1 MSPAV
6 PLDRRTALLI
16 AIGVLLAAALG
27 TALGTGFRLA
37 TRLREDIAAVQ
48 TASTLQAYPRE
59 LLREVSGLRER
70 LEVRAY
76 VGRSLATLRGSTH
89 DFGVRLRAL
98 AAIDHDPAQLASVQR
113 RWRGYRDELAPVLG
127 FRGEPYVDSDAAATR
142 LSGDGHRLYARI
154 ERARLYALANARG
167 FDADL
172 ATVTRGLQSS
182 ASAAATRLRLLLLGG
197 VLAALVLAAIAA
209 WLLLS
214 RARHA
219 RAAQEARERTR
230 DILRT
235 VREGFFLL
243 DADHRIGPV
252 WSDALGR
259 MFGREDF
266 AGLDF
271 RNLLTGLVPEPT
283 IATALKYV
291 DLLWGERANENLMKT
306 INPLSQVEVK
316 STDPLNPEPR
326 YLQFDFH
333 RVTGAHGVKYVLC
346 SVVDVTSNVALAREL
361 QESQVGANAQ
371 LDMLIGMTRT
381 DPLQL
386 ASFLDTADAGLKLV
400 NAILKEPARS
410 DADFRR
416 KLGGLMRELHT
427 LKGEAGALE
436 LRGVADRL
444 HALESRV
451 GGCESRPALSGDDF
465 LPIVAKL
472 DELVEYLRGI
482 REIGARLARTDAEPA
497 ASPAD
502 AIAPILEA
510 AAARLA
516 QDHHKALR
524 VECSG
529 FDAIPRPLAKPLKD
543 CLVHLVRNAAVHG
556 IEDPD
561 LRRTRSKS
569 DVGLVRTRFAR
580 TADGYELTVE
590 DDGAGIAP
598 DAVKA
603 AAVRAGLI
611 TEAEAA
617 AMDTRAAIA
626 LIFRAGFSTM
636 SEVSLGAGRG
646 VGMDVVARTI
656 HALGGRIGVA
666 TSPGKYTRFKIH
678 LPAAADA
685 AAAVA

>member
-1 MSPAV
+1 MSFTAPFE
-6 PLDRRTALLI
+6 RRTFLLI
-16 AIGVLLAAALG
+16 AIGALLATALG
-27 TALGTGFRLA
+27 TALGSGFRLA

-48 TASTLQAYPRE
+48 AASALQAYPRE
-59 LLREVSGLRER
+59 LIREMSGLRER

-76 VGRSLATLRGSTH
+76 VGRSLATLRASTH
-89 DFGVRLRAL
+89 DFSARLRTL
-98 AAIDHDPAQLASVQR
+98 AAVDHDPRRLTTVQR
-113 RWRGYRDELAPVLG
+113 RWHGDRAALAPVLA

-142 LSGDGHRLYARI
+142 LSGDGHRLYANL
-154 ERARLYALANARG
+154 EHARLVALANASA

-172 ATVTRGLQSS
+172 ATVARSLQSS
-182 ASAAATRLRLLLLGG
+182 ASAAAARLRLLLLGG

-209 WLLLS
+209 WLLVS
-214 RARHA
+214 RARHE

-243 DADHRIGPV
+243 DADHRIGSV

-271 RNLLTGLVPEPT
+271 RSLLAGLVPEPT
-283 IATALKYV
+283 IATALRYV
-291 DLLWGERANENLMKT
+291 DLLWGDRANENLMKT
-306 INPLSQVEVK
+306 INPLSQVEARNP
-316 STDPLNPEPR
+316 DPLSREPR
-326 YLQFDFH
+326 YLQFEFH
-333 RVTGAHGVKYVLC
+333 RVTGSHGVKYVLC

-361 QESQVGANAQ
+361 EESQVDANAQ
-371 LDMLIGMTRT
+371 LDLLVGMTRI

-416 KLGGLMRELHT
+416 KLGDLMRELHA

-436 LRGVADRL
+436 LQGVADRL
-444 HALESRV
+444 HALEGRV
-451 GGCESRPALSGDDF
+451 IGCESRRTLSGDDF

-472 DELVEYLRGI
+472 DELVAYLRGI
-482 REIGARLARTDAEPA
+482 REIAARLALTEAAAP

-502 AIAPILEA
+502 AIVPILEA

-516 QDHHKALR
+516 EEHRKTLR

-529 FDAIPRPLAKPLKD
+529 FDAIPRPLAKALKD
-543 CLVHLVRNAAVHG
+543 CLVQLVRNAAVHG
-556 IEDPD
+556 IEDPA
-561 LRRTRSKS
+561 LRRARSKS
-569 DVGLVRTRFAR
+569 DVGLVRARFVR
-580 TADGYELTVE
+580 TASGYELTVE

-603 AAVRAGLI
+603 AAVRAGMI

-626 LIFRAGFSTM
+626 LIFRAGFSTAG
-636 SEVSLGAGRG
+636 EVTHGAGRG
-646 VGMDVVARTI
+646 VGMDVVARAI

-666 TSPGKYTRFKIH
+666 TSPGKYTRFKIQ
-678 LPAAADA
+678 LPATGGD

>member
-1 MSPAV
+1 MSSAAPV
-6 PLDRRTALLI
+6 DRRPVLLI
-16 AIGVLLAAALG
+16 AIGAMLAAALG
-27 TALGTGFRLA
+27 MALGSGFRLA

-48 TASTLQAYPRE
+48 AASALQAYPDE
-59 LLREVSGLRER
+59 LVREVSGLRER

-76 VGRSLATLRGSTH
+76 TGRALTTLRDSTRAFS
-89 DFGVRLRAL
+89 DRLQAL
-98 AAIDHDPAQLASVQR
+98 AAIDHDPATLAPVRR
-113 RWRGYRDELAPVLG
+113 RWHVYRETLAPVLA
-127 FRGEPYVDSDAAATR
+127 FHGEPYVDSDTAATR
-142 LSGDGHRLYARI
+142 LSSDGHRLYANL
-154 ERARLYALANARG
+154 ERARLLALANTHRFG
-167 FDADL
+167 GEL
-172 ATVTRGLQSS
+172 AAVTQGLQSS
-182 ASAAATRLRLLLLGG
+182 ASTAAARLRLLLLAG

-214 RARHA
+214 RARHE

-243 DADHRIGPV
+243 DAEHRIGSV
-252 WSDALGR
+252 WSDALTR

-266 AGLDF
+266 AGLGF
-271 RNLLTGLVPEPT
+271 RELLAGLVPAPT

-291 DLLWGERANENLMKT
+291 DLLWGDRANENLMKT
-306 INPLSQVEVK
+306 INPLSQVEARSV
-316 STDPLNPEPR
+316 DPQSHEPR

-333 RVTGAHGVKYVLC
+333 RVTGLHGVKYVLC

-361 QESQVGANAQ
+361 QESQNGANAQ

-386 ASFLDTADAGLKLV
+386 ASFLDTADAGLQLV

-410 DADFRR
+410 DAEFRR

-427 LKGEAGALE
+427 LKGEASALE
-436 LRGVADRL
+436 LGGVAERL

-451 GGCESRPALSGDDF
+451 SGCESRATLTGDDF

-472 DELVEYLRGI
+472 DELVAYLRGI
-482 REIGARLARTDAEPA
+482 REIAARLELTGDPA
-497 ASPAD
+497 PASPGD
-502 AIAPILEA
+502 SIAPILQA

-516 QDHHKALR
+516 AEHRKALR
-524 VECSG
+524 IECAG
-529 FDAIPRPLAKPLKD
+529 FDAIPPAFAKALKD
-543 CLVHLVRNAAVHG
+543 CLVQLVRNAAVHG
-556 IEDPD
+556 IEDPE

-569 DVGLVRTRFAR
+569 DVGLVSARFAR
-580 TADGYELTVE
+580 TPDGYELTVE

-598 DAVKA
+598 DTVKA
-603 AAVRAGLI
+603 AAVRSGLI

-636 SEVSLGAGRG
+636 SDVSLGAGRG

-656 HALGGRIGVA
+656 RALGGRIGVA
-666 TSPGKYTRFKIH
+666 TAPGKYTRFRIH
-678 LPAAADA
+678 LPPGGAAAT
-685 AAAVA
+685 AVA

>member
-1 MSPAV
+1 MSLPV
-6 PLDRRTALLI
+6 PLDRRPVILI
-16 AIGVLLAAALG
+16 AIGAMLAAALG
-27 TALGTGFRLA
+27 MALGSGFRLA
-37 TRLREDIAAVQ
+37 SRLREDIAAVQ
-48 TASTLQAYPRE
+48 AASALQAYPRE
-59 LLREVSGLRER
+59 LVREVSGLRER

-76 VGRSLATLRGSTH
+76 TGRALTTLRDSTR

-98 AAIDHDPAQLASVQR
+98 AAIDHDPAALAR
-113 RWRGYRDELAPVLG
+113 IHHRWHAYRETLAPVLA
-127 FRGEPYVDSDAAATR
+127 FQGEPYVDSDTAATR
-142 LSGDGHRLYARI
+142 LSSDGHRLYASL
-154 ERARLYALANARG
+154 ERARLYALANERG
-167 FDADL
+167 FDGDL
-172 ATVTRGLQSS
+172 AAVTRGLQAS
-182 ASAAATRLRLLLLGG
+182 ASAAAARLRLLLLGG

-214 RARHA
+214 RARHE
-219 RAAQEARERTR
+219 RAAREARERTR

-243 DADHRIGPV
+243 DSDHRIGSV
-252 WSDALGR
+252 WSDALTR

-266 AGLDF
+266 EGLGF
-271 RNLLTGLVPEPT
+271 RELLTGLVPEPT
-283 IATALKYV
+283 IATALRYV
-291 DLLWGERANENLMKT
+291 DLLWGDRANENLMKT
-306 INPLSQVEVK
+306 INPLSQVEVR
-316 STDPLNPEPR
+316 SPDPQNLEPR
-326 YLQFDFH
+326 TLQFDFH
-333 RVTGAHGVKYVLC
+333 RVTGVRGVKYVLC

-361 QESQVGANAQ
+361 QESQLGANAQ

-386 ASFLDTADAGLKLV
+386 ASFLDTADAGLLLV

-416 KLGGLMRELHT
+416 KLGGLMRELHA

-451 GGCESRPALSGDDF
+451 SGCESRPALTGDDF

-472 DELVEYLRGI
+472 DELVAYLRGI
-482 REIGARLARTDAEPA
+482 REIAERLSLTGDPA
-497 ASPAD
+497 PASQTD

-516 QDHHKALR
+516 VEHRKTLR

-529 FDAIPRPLAKPLKD
+529 FDEIPRPLAKALKD
-543 CLVHLVRNAAVHG
+543 CLVQLVRNAAVHG
-556 IEDPD
+556 IEDPEV
-561 LRRTRSKS
+561 RRSRSKS
-569 DVGLVRTRFAR
+569 DVGLVSARFAR

-598 DAVKA
+598 DEVKA
-603 AAVRAGLI
+603 AAVRTGLI
-611 TEAEAA
+611 SEAQAA
-617 AMDTRAAIA
+617 TMDTRGAIA

-646 VGMDVVARTI
+646 VGMDIVARTI

-678 LPAAADA
+678 LPASGDA